1 MWTRRSL
8 GIVLFAVVMLSPEL
22 RAADFNLTGH
32 IIDDRTNGGISSLTV
47 SLRPP
52 ANNEGQQ
59 RLTSTDAGGGFVL
72 NKVPAGRYLL
82 EVFQGV
88 TPVYR
93 EVVELDRE
101 TAKEIRLHR

>member
-1 MWTRRSL
+1 MLNRRSL
-8 GIVLFAVVMLSPEL
+8 SIVLFAVVMLSPEL
-22 RAADFNLTGH
+22 RAANFNLTGK
-32 IIDDRTNGGISSLTV
+32 ITDDRTNGGISSLTV

-52 ANNEGQQ
+52 ANTAGQQ
-59 RLTSTDAGGGFVL
+59 RVTSTDAGGGFVL
-72 NKVPAGRYLL
+72 NTVPAGRYLL

-93 EVVELDRE
+93 EVVELDRD